1 VDVYVEEM
9 LEDPRVL
16 EEKLVK
22 VEERLEERVEDVTND
37 VREVVLLVL
46 LVLTLR
52 LIPAKI
58 SVSLK
63 PVTLVFEKNGVKTD
77 DSIRRY
83 GTPAASRPSQYA
95 KSVPGTKRISP

>member
-1 VDVYVEEM
+1 VDVYVDEM
-9 LEDPRVL
+9 LEGPRVL

-22 VEERLEERVEDVTND
+22 LEERLEERVEDVTND

-46 LVLTLR
+46 ALR

-83 GTPAASRPSQYA
+83 GAPAASKPSQYA

>member
-1 VDVYVEEM
+1 VDVYVKEM

-22 VEERLEERVEDVTND
+22 VEERLEEIVEDVTSD
-37 VREVVLLVL
+37 VREVVL